1 MLFLLAKNPFEIQT
15 ELVANPEGW
24 LFTNKLLKLNSLESF
39 DDSFLGRT
47 LKIADQALGNVASS
61 TLTSIYLFQLSAIST
76 LMDNSVWFLILASDR
91 PIVRDWMKLLDIERQ
106 IIQTAYTIG
115 QAWDIAKTIKNPKL
129 LNEIIDR
136 YEAKGLLKA
145 GSQVPDSVAYMDVF
159 TVLYSIN
166 VAQRY
171 FLFAW

>member
-1 MLFLLAKNPFEIQT
+1 MLFLLAKKPFEIQT

-76 LMDNSVWFLILASDR
+76 VIDNSVW
-91 PIVRDWMKLLDIERQ
+91 
-106 IIQTAYTIG
+106 
-115 QAWDIAKTIKNPKL
+115 
-129 LNEIIDR
+129 
-136 YEAKGLLKA
+136 
-145 GSQVPDSVAYMDVF
+145 
-159 TVLYSIN
+159 
-166 VAQRY
+166 
-171 FLFAW
+171 